1 MSPAYRDA
9 CVADAAAIRA
19 VYVESFDAIFR
30 HLYAAAD
37 YDAFMAGHDDAAF
50 AAQLGDEAYAFRVA
64 EADGRLVGYA
74 KLGPPSLPY
83 DPEGRRCIE
92 LRQLYL
98 LEPAKGTGVAAAL
111 MDWCLVET
119 RRRGAEDM
127 WLSVYSDNHRAQRF
141 YDRYGFEKAG
151 EFDFMVGNHADHEFL
166 YRLRLHD

>member
-1 MSPAYRDA
+1 MNATYRDA
-9 CVADAAAIRA
+9 CTADAAAIRA

-30 HLYAAAD
+30 HLYAPAD
-37 YDAFMAGHDDAAF
+37 YDMFMAGHSEAAF
-50 AAQLGDEAYAFRVA
+50 ASQIGDEAYAFRVA
-64 EADGRLVGYA
+64 EAGGLMVGYC

-98 LEPAKGTGVAAAL
+98 LEAAKGTGVAAAL
-111 MDWCLVET
+111 MDWSFVEA
-119 RRRGAEDM
+119 RRRGAEEM
-127 WLSVYSDNHRAQRF
+127 WLSVYSDNVRAQRL
-141 YDRYGFEKAG
+141 YARYGFEKAG

>member
-1 MSPAYRDA
+1 MNATYRDPCA
-9 CVADAAAIRA
+9 ADAAAIQA

-37 YDAFMAGHDDAAF
+37 YDLFMAGHSVDAF
-50 AAQLGDEAYAFRVA
+50 AGQIADEAYAFRVA
-64 EADGRLVGYA
+64 ESDGRMVGYC

-98 LEPAKGTGVAAAL
+98 LEAAKGTGVAGAL
-111 MDWCLVET
+111 MDWTIVEAK
-119 RRRGAEDM
+119 RRGAEDI
-127 WLSVYSDNHRAQRF
+127 WLSVYSENHRAQRF

-151 EFDFMVGNHADHEFL
+151 DFEFMVGNHADPEFL